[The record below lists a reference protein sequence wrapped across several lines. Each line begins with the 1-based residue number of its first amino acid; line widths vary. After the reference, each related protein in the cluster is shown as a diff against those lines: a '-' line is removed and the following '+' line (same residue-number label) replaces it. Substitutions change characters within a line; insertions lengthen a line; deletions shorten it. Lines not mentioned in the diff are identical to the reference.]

1 MGPVASLVGSIR
13 IVPVESIVHPVGD
26 PNLDGNAERRL
37 RREVVQKA
45 LEVLTGEKGSAQV

>member
-1 MGPVASLVGSIR
+1 MGPVSLLVGSIR

-26 PNLDGNAERRL
+26 PSLDGNAERRM

-45 LEVLTGEKGSAQV
+45 LKVLTSEKV